1 MKLRCLWITAWFQ
14 AYQEPNCLPYVLQF
28 IPRCPCILHY
38 SDKLALSCWL
48 QLLSCWNYPIKKGK
62 IFTSSVVLE
71 HHCSSS
77 CKPAFKNSPLLNEQH
92 SRRSSKLLKSCTF
105 KYAYTWLNVFLI
117 IIGGTWLF
125 FIVSSVFS
133 RHLTMLCQC
142 TLDACLDSALEC
154 ILFSEPRDGLT
165 RLALGA
171 YEGQ

>member
-38 SDKLALSCWL
+38 SDRLALSCWL
-48 QLLSCWNYPIKKGK
+48 PLLSCWNYPIKKGK

-117 IIGGTWLF
+117 IIGGTYK
-125 FIVSSVFS
+125 IKIEFS
-133 RHLTMLCQC
+133 NAFLYFPNCKVAEILR
-142 TLDACLDSALEC
+142 LDSHGYFS
-154 ILFSEPRDGLT
+154 LFPVYYPGT
-165 RLALGA
+165 
-171 YEGQ
+171 